1 MATDATA
8 KLKQWNPTVLTKLL
22 GEKKYNF
29 TVEGTKVTS
38 EIRLV
43 VYTPDR
49 LKDQPKFEED
59 LTKLSKIKNNNLSW
73 ESSQSKSSSSK
84 TITPTEVTI
93 KDKKYILIFKP
104 LASDPGNTSSADKYG
119 KLTIKLKPSEIKSLT
134 SISLKTAVPN
144 DVKRKSEYFNKDQK
158 EKGTELYPI
167 EITNKWLTPEQMV
180 KRTKYYLNSKS
191 TSTMKDGNGKSRKGL
206 DLPKEVTDEFDAL
219 FARVMDNTST
229 SVKVNLSLSP
239 ASAEFFEVLSAIKMA
254 VLLRAKNS
262 YLLQDVLFLPKEDTI
277 GTIVPKIYIPKSPN
291 FPLLDYYIS
300 IKKLTGNNDIDTKN
314 AIKISVKSHIS
325 SPTVDT
331 NTIKLDQVFHSEQEL
346 IQWYSEIKNS
356 ATKLTQKYPMQVAES
371 ALELKKSSGAKAMF
385 PIETLAKFLNGEIK
399 EKTKMEMIGLL
410 EKFGQKKLNAFE
422 SKKYKKTEIIN
433 ALIKTITVIGPK
445 LNNLKKE
452 TLLLDAGIKGTPLVI
467 MTEMFQKILT
477 TDKIKPK
484 DVGITVQ
491 NLAFI
496 CERVLASGS
505 RPPSHLKLNFYKMF
519 YDQVLE
525 KYQIAYAMPTINKTG
540 GDTVKFKY
548 LAVKNWNRE
557 YEMIKKQADQ
567 YWLQLRGKS
576 GTNKVNDAIG
586 ISV

>member
-8 KLKQWNPTVLTKLL
+8 KLKQWNPTVLIKLL

-29 TVEGTKVTS
+29 TVEGTKDTS
-38 EIRLV
+38 AIRLV

-73 ESSQSKSSSSK
+73 ESSQSKNSSSK
-84 TITPTEVTI
+84 TITPTEVTV
-93 KDKKYILIFKP
+93 KDKKYILVFKP
-104 LASDPGNTSSADKYG
+104 LSSDPGNTSSSDKYG

-144 DVKRKSEYFNKDQK
+144 DVKRKLEYFNKDQK

-180 KRTKYYLNSKS
+180 RRTKYYLNSKS

-206 DLPKEVTDEFDAL
+206 DLPKEVIDEFDSL

-262 YLLQDVLFLPKEDTI
+262 YLLQDVLFLPKEDTV
-277 GTIVPKIYIPKSPN
+277 GTIIPKIYIPKAAN

-346 IQWYSEIKNS
+346 IQWYSGIKNPT
-356 ATKLTQKYPMQVAES
+356 TKLTQKYPMQVAES

-385 PIETLAKFLNGEIK
+385 PIETLAKFLNEEIK

-422 SKKYKKTEIIN
+422 SKNYKKTEIIN
-433 ALIKTITVIGPK
+433 ALIKTITIIAPK

-467 MTEMFQKILT
+467 MTEMFKKILT